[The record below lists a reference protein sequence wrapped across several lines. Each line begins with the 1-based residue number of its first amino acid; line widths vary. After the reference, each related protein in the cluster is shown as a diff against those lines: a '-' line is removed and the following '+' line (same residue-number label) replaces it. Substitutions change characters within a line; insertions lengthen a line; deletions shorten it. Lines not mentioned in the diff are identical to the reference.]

1 MFIGA
6 SPDTETRS
14 GLSVIR
20 RFTLP
25 LPGSDKTQPSF
36 ARSDEADSQITAQID
51 GLPTGDGADVVRL
64 HAG

>member
-1 MFIGA
+1 
-6 SPDTETRS
+6 
-14 GLSVIR
+14 VIR

-51 GLPTGDGADVVRL
+51 GLPTGDGADLVRL